1 MRSLLVSHLFDA
13 LVRLLA
19 WRNLRGDRF
28 GTLAAIL
35 GVALGAATV
44 NVVLVLDVNT
54 MKVEAGQW
62 ASNPENPNPPDTVGL
77 RGLRRDGSVVEA
89 QSARQ
94 ATHEDYEVMRS
105 AIRLGSLSAFLVG
118 ALIVF
123 FTFGVVV
130 DRRLREVA
138 LLRSLGALP
147 RQVAAIFVLEAI
159 VIGLAGAALGLL
171 LTVPMSYGAAA
182 AGITTTGRA
191 RIAPGAVW
199 FPWGRLGLVSAI
211 SAGMAM
217 LGVLRPVLDVLR
229 LDVPSAL
236 RPRFLEEQGAR
247 AAARR
252 TKGITLIALPF
263 MVLVYVLMRPFF
275 RRALPSL
282 TFFVIEAGLVCLAF
296 LTTLL
301 LVPELVRRLGGLV
314 VRALPGRRTAERLL
328 TQRRIEHL
336 GHELAWSVSGV
347 MMVFALLL
355 ALHIATFGLKQEVVV
370 WARDALHDELFV
382 LPVDVGSRAD
392 RVTGAL
398 PPDELVVP
406 LTMRTPWPNAIEA
419 ASPEG
424 LAALAE
430 SNRRPDLAALARR
443 LGPGKIVL
451 SKMMSRRYRVK
462 EGDQMELSG
471 RGGTRALSIVA
482 VTDGLGFTPVPAPY
496 RNAKTYG
503 LIDVADGDLIAP
515 YTASLGAQAILAH
528 SARSPVVS
536 RWLGAIRRER
546 REPGLRYM
554 GAQPYRQLRIQ
565 ETDRDFVI
573 FDLILL
579 LTSVLAAVGIANQLI
594 LSVRVRTREI
604 ALYRVLGMTVRQVR
618 RMVLMEGAFVGLL
631 GGGLAAVLGVPLG
644 YAAVGALKAV
654 SAFEVDFHLPPLYVP
669 LTIAGSVV
677 IALFASL
684 YPAARAASTDSA
696 ESVHYE

>member
-1 MRSLLVSHLFDA
+1 MRPLLVSHLFDA

-19 WRNLRGDRF
+19 WRNLKGDRF

-44 NVVLVLDVNT
+44 NVVVVLDVNT

-62 ASNPENPNPPDTVGL
+62 ASNPELPSPPDTVGL
-77 RGLRRDGSVVEA
+77 RGLRSDGSVVVA

-130 DRRLREVA
+130 DRRRREVA

-147 RQVAAIFVLEAI
+147 RQVAAIFLREAVI
-159 VIGLAGAALGLL
+159 IGLVGAALGFL
-171 LTVPMSYGAAA
+171 LTIPMSYGAAA

-191 RIAPGAVW
+191 RIALGAVW
-199 FPWGRLGLVSAI
+199 FPWGRMALVSAI
-211 SAGMAM
+211 GAGMAV
-217 LGVLRPVLDVLR
+217 LGVLRPVRDVLR

-236 RPRFLEEQGAR
+236 RPRFLEGQGAR
-247 AAARR
+247 DAARR

-263 MVLVYVLMRPFF
+263 MMLVYVLMRPFF

-282 TFFVIEAGLVCLAF
+282 TFFVIEAGFVCLAF

-301 LVPELVRRLGGLV
+301 LVPELVRRLGGLL
-314 VRALPGRRTAERLL
+314 VRALPGARTAERLL
-328 TQRRIEHL
+328 TQRRIEQL

-355 ALHIATFGLKQEVVV
+355 ALHIATFGLKHEVVV
-370 WARDALHDELFV
+370 WARDALGGELFV
-382 LPVDVGSRAD
+382 VPVDGRSRAD
-392 RVTGAL
+392 RVTSAL

-406 LTMRTPWPNAIEA
+406 LTTRTPWPNAIEA
-419 ASPEG
+419 ASPAD

-430 SNRRPDLAALARR
+430 NNRRPDLAALARR

-451 SKMMSRRYRVK
+451 SKMMSRRFRVK
-462 EGDQMELSG
+462 EGDRLELSG

-482 VTDGLGFTPVPAPY
+482 ITDGLGFTPVPAPY

-503 LIDVADGDLIAP
+503 LIDVADADLIAP
-515 YTASLGAQAILAH
+515 YAASIGAQAIIAH
-528 SARSPVVS
+528 GASPVVS
-536 RWLGAIRRER
+536 RWLGAVHRAQQ
-546 REPGLRYM
+546 EPGLRYL
-554 GAQPYRQLRIQ
+554 GAPLYRQLRIA
-565 ETDRDFVI
+565 ETDKDFLI

-579 LTSVLAAVGIANQLI
+579 LTSALAALGIANQLI
-594 LSVRVRTREI
+594 LSVRARAREI

-618 RMVLMEGAFVGLL
+618 VMVLMEGAFVGLL

-644 YAAVGALKAV
+644 YAAVGSLKAV

-669 LTIAGSVV
+669 LTIAASVV

-684 YPAARAASTDSA
+684 YPASRAARTDSA